1 MKQIL
6 IFSILI
12 VSLISSYSLMT
23 KFFSSPD
30 VNLLTSNKPEKKD
43 FSLDSDSD
51 GLKDWEE
58 ILWGFDINN
67 PDTDGDGILDG
78 KEIKN
83 EIKNEESKIN
93 NLSKIEYK
101 ELVDPKIKYNQS
113 KVTSIENNLELP
125 NPNKTTTNKEGEP
138 VQDYQIKELSFKN
151 YGNEVGEII
160 NIYLFDTGEN
170 MQFLGDLIN
179 DPENPQVIE
188 SLKKSFKNYHN
199 LAQSLFLIEYPKEVE
214 NFHNTFTN
222 GYSEIYQ
229 SIIKLA
235 EGSKS
240 GEGWNNNLIN
250 YNQKVTNIARNMAEI
265 GVFFKER
272 GVIFNFD
279 EAGVIFNLISF

>member
-1 MKQIL
+1 
-6 IFSILI
+6 
-12 VSLISSYSLMT
+12 MT